1 MRSKSKKLEMIVPS
15 DLTSVLLADEPVAR
29 AAPAPAPAPAL
40 TPTPTPAPAPAP
52 SEEPANTAAEP
63 VKNSSQRKK
72 RSRRQSDVPSL
83 RRGHQLQASGRVV
96 RRMTVNMELSL
107 GDELAEFCAATRRTQ
122 SDVISEGL
130 RLLFDGG

>member
-15 DLTSVLLADEPVAR
+15 DLTSALLADEQVAR
-29 AAPAPAPAPAL
+29 PASAPAPAPAPVRA
-40 TPTPTPAPAPAP
+40 
-52 SEEPANTAAEP
+52 EEPANSAVEP
-63 VKNSSQRKK
+63 VESVKSASSRKK
-72 RSRRQSDVPSL
+72 RSRRDADVPAL

-96 RRMTVNMELSL
+96 RRMTVNLELSL

-130 RLLFDGG
+130 RLVLNGS

>member
-15 DLTSVLLADEPVAR
+15 DLTSALLADEQVAR
-29 AAPAPAPAPAL
+29 PAPAPAPAPVRA
-40 TPTPTPAPAPAP
+40 
-52 SEEPANTAAEP
+52 EETANSAVEP
-63 VKNSSQRKK
+63 VESVKIASSRKK
-72 RSRRQSDVPSL
+72 RSRRDADVPAL

-96 RRMTVNMELSL
+96 RRMTVNLELSL

-130 RLLFDGG
+130 RLVLNGS